1 MKSWKP
7 ALFEGAISGSAASVL
22 SAAFLA
28 LAGHR
33 ECGHHPAAPVNAI
46 SHWIWDEAALRE
58 DGASARHTLAG
69 FLIHHAAS
77 IWWGVWHAR
86 AWGTRPNSKRP
97 LPALAGA
104 ATAAA
109 VACFVDYRMTPERL
123 TPGFEHRLSSRALL
137 GVYACFAL
145 GLALGSMAVPAAQ
158 EQRRRGADR
167 ARRGSPWQ
175 RAAARR

>member
-1 MKSWKP
+1 MRSWTP
-7 ALFEGAISGSAASVL
+7 ALREGAISGSVASVL

-58 DGASARHTLAG
+58 DGASARHTLSG
-69 FLIHHAAS
+69 YLIHHGAS
-77 IWWGVWHAR
+77 VWWGVWHAR
-86 AWGTRPNSKRP
+86 VWGTRPIAKRP
-97 LPALAGA
+97 MPALAGA
-104 ATAAA
+104 AAAAA

-123 TPGFEHRLSSRALL
+123 RPGFEHRLSTRALL

-145 GLALGSMAVPAAQ
+145 GLALGSLAVAPD
-158 EQRRRGADR
+158 EGR
-167 ARRGSPWQ
+167 
-175 RAAARR
+175 AARRCREDPRHPA